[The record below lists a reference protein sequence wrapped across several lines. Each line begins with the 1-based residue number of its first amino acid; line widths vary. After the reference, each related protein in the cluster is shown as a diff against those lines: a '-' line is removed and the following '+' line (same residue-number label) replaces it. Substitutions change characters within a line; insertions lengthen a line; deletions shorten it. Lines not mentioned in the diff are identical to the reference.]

1 MIVEKCLNIS
11 QHKFVRSGCSVLG
24 VLDSGDKF
32 FKGKGLIYFLGQLAL
47 QEKVLDAKV
56 VF

>member
-1 MIVEKCLNIS
+1 
-11 QHKFVRSGCSVLG
+11 
-24 VLDSGDKF
+24 LDSGDKF